1 MCGGVAGQLSHLFT
15 YPLEVIKTVI
25 QCDQGPARSM
35 RQVAVENYR
44 RSGAK
49 FFYRG
54 LSTTMLQSFI
64 SNAIILPLYD
74 YFSDIFLPNENH

>member
-1 MCGGVAGQLSHLFT
+1 MMCGGVAGQLSWLVA
-15 YPLEVIKTVI
+15 YPLDVIKTVI
-25 QCDQGPARSM
+25 QCEEGPARSM

-54 LSTTMLQSFI
+54 LSSTL
-64 SNAIILPLYD
+64 L
-74 YFSDIFLPNENH
+74 